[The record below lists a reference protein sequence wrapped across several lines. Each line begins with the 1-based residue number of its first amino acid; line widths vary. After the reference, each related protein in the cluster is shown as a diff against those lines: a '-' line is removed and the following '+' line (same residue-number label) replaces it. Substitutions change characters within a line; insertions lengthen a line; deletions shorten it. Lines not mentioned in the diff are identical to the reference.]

1 MQFPYVRSPLTYCQA
16 KWATAMKG
24 KIASYLQD
32 GPDGKFYYR
41 MVDTVLTRDKNWVRW
56 KLESCP
62 PISRA
67 PTSSEDLSKAIAAIN
82 KTGANKRLRPAP
94 MGSLNLDF
102 LSKPEEVNSL
112 QSLKEFDRWVLELS
126 HPLSEA
132 DIV

>member
-1 MQFPYVRSPLTYCQA
+1 
-16 KWATAMKG
+16 MKA
-24 KIASYLQD
+24 KIAGYLQD

-62 PISRA
+62 PISRPPA
-67 PTSSEDLSKAIAAIN
+67 SSEDLAKAIAGIK

-102 LSKPEEVNSL
+102 LSNPEVVNSL
-112 QSLKEFDRWVLELS
+112 QSLKEFDRWVLDLGRA
-126 HPLSEA
+126 L
-132 DIV
+132 